1 MAKRYLNT
9 IVSRLKTSSPKT
21 HVRPS
26 NGSSM
31 AEPLRPSFAFLNIVS
46 AVGLVVPVLS
56 FVELS
61 VRAAFT
67 VLDDNAL
74 RKARTKITRLI

>member
-31 AEPLRPSFAFLNIVS
+31 ADALRPSFAFLNVPTVIIVVAVS
-46 AVGLVVPVLS
+46 TFVVGLTARVAPTLLEDRVLC
-56 FVELS
+56 
-61 VRAAFT
+61 
-67 VLDDNAL
+67 
-74 RKARTKITRLI
+74 KAMMKIAKLI